1 MNAHKRIAGAA
12 VVAAALLVLGSCGG
26 SGSGVSS
33 TAGAQLEFRVAAIR
47 AAAARGDRGAADDQ
61 LAHLRVDVVQF
72 RATNKIDDA
81 AATRI
86 LRAAGVVES
95 ELSLLAPA
103 STTTAS
109 TTTTTQPPHKGKG
122 HDKGPG
128 KHGDNGD

>member
-1 MNAHKRIAGAA
+1 MLAAG
-12 VVAAALLVLGSCGG
+12 LLVLGSCGG

-72 RATNKIDDA
+72 RATNKIDGA

-109 TTTTTQPPHKGKG
+109 TTTTTTTTTKPPHKVKG